1 MTRFSLGKGII
12 KEIENDNVLIYLR
25 DELKIPPEEIKDI
38 EDLGKQ
44 FLPQERVFRGS
55 EKEYGTWVNPF
66 SGIERYKFVLNE
78 YGKI

>member
-1 MTRFSLGKGII
+1 LGKGII

-55 EKEYGTWVNPF
+55 EKEYGT
-66 SGIERYKFVLNE
+66 
-78 YGKI
+78 